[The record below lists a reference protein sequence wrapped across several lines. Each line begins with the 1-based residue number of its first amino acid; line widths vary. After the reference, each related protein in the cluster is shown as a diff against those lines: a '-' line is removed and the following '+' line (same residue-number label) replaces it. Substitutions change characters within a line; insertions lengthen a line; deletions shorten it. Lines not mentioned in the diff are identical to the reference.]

1 MLDFPTP
8 TFVGQ
13 VFQVPGGT
21 VYTWDG
27 KAWTINPWIMPSSVS
42 ISDTLPSGPRDGDL
56 WFNSTNG
63 RLHIFYT
70 DANSSQ
76 WVAVSSIGVNGTAA
90 TGSVQFFAASTPP
103 DGWIKCNGAAVSN
116 TAYAALWGV
125 IGSTY
130 NTGGEA
136 AGTFRVPDLRG
147 EFARGWDDGR
157 GLDAGRVFGSAQLDD
172 FKSHNHSFGFA
183 NRGLGADSCGTGYS
197 GTATYVTSTV
207 GGTETRPKNVALLAC
222 IKY

>member
-147 EFARGWDDGR
+147 EFARGWDDSR
-157 GLDAGRVFGSAQLDD
+157 GVDAGRAFGSAQLDD
-172 FKSHNHSFGFA
+172 LKSHNHTANQFA
-183 NRGLGADSCGTGYS
+183 NGTWITYQAGGNGIGAT
-197 GTATYVTSTV
+197 TATGSA
-207 GGTETRPKNVALLAC
+207 GGAETRPRNVALLAC